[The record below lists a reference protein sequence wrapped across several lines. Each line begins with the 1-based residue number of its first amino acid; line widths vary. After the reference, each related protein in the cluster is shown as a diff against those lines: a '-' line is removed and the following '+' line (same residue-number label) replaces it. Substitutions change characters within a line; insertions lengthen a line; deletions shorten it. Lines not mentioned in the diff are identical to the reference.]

1 MLHATAT
8 GTKKVNNS
16 TTQTLHEDDPAHFGT
31 LERIDTFHFR
41 KVIEQE

>member
-1 MLHATAT
+1 MQRPLVP
-8 GTKKVNNS
+8 KRS